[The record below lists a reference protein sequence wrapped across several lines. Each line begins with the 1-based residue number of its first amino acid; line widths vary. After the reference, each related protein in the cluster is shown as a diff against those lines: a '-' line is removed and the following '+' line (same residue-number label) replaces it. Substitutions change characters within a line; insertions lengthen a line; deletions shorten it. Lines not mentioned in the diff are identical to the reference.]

1 MLLFDSVVW
10 HLLKLDKPLENN
22 YGQFGKIFILS
33 SGDHFLI
40 IEMIEILLNWIKLYK
55 RNNAF
60 SAVFQP
66 QPVIIQHTEF
76 QIILIYFDGYIIYV

>member
-40 IEMIEILLNWIKLYK
+40 IEMIEILLN
-55 RNNAF
+55 
-60 SAVFQP
+60 
-66 QPVIIQHTEF
+66 
-76 QIILIYFDGYIIYV
+76 